1 MAVSGLRRLLV
12 WDLPTRLFHWTL
24 VLAVA
29 GCWWTG
35 ERGPVETHALFGY
48 AVLALL
54 LFRLGWGLVGSETAR
69 FSSFVRG
76 PRAALGHLG
85 HLIRRGPLDH
95 PVGHN
100 AVGGYAVILLLLMLS
115 IVAVSGLFL
124 YDDEIYWAPLNAWV
138 SEETAELLHEVHH
151 EGFEL
156 LLALIAIHVLAVIF
170 YFAVKRLDLIRPMLT
185 GRANL
190 PVDTVPPRIA
200 PIALALFIALAAAAS
215 VWALVTLAA

>member
-1 MAVSGLRRLLV
+1 MAVTGLRRLLV
-12 WDLPTRLFHWTL
+12 WDLPTRLFHWIL

-35 ERGPVETHALFGY
+35 ERGPVETHALLGY

-85 HLIRRGPLDH
+85 HLVRRGPLDH
-95 PVGHN
+95 HVGHN
-100 AVGGYAVILLLLMLS
+100 AVGGYAVILLLLMLA

-156 LLALIAIHVLAVIF
+156 LIILIAIHVLAVFF
-170 YFAVKRLDLIRPMLT
+170 YLIVKRVDLIRPMLS
-185 GRANL
+185 GRA
-190 PVDTVPPRIA
+190 PIDERIA
-200 PIALALFIALAAAAS
+200 EPRMASTLLAVFLALLSALL
-215 VWALVTLAA
+215 VWALIAFAA